1 MGTQQSAGIMRWG
14 LRFAPNTPKYAARGY
29 APPPP
34 HDAVELCWNEKNEAA
49 TGSTSVNDV
58 AGLKCQLCPRPVN
71 GSIDM
76 DNTPANSK
84 GYGLCTV
91 VDV

>member
-14 LRFAPNTPKYAARGY
+14 LRFAPNTTKYAARGY

-34 HDAVELCWNEKNEAA
+34 HDAVELCWNEKNEAV

-71 GSIDM
+71 LASEAFFMVSHG
-76 DNTPANSK
+76 ANP
-84 GYGLCTV
+84 YLV
-91 VDV
+91 